1 MQIHLHKAF
10 FSDDRFLDSFLNQTN
25 LDLRKEKWI
34 FLNREF
40 TVSSNVS
47 SRFKLKTNKY
57 IFDAFHFW
65 CLGGICYFWILIYTI
80 FSSFVAFAKERVAD
94 QGLSALDLS
103 LEFDEKRVLED
114 NLNYLL
120 NTLEMEGVDVK
131 FSSEASEKIQED
143 CRPGNTME
151 ITN

>member
-1 MQIHLHKAF
+1 MFGKYSREETIQGGKLYEEM
-10 FSDDRFLDSFLNQTN
+10 RYLNKN
-25 LDLRKEKWI
+25 YPKWSY
-34 FLNREF
+34 FNCKYML
-40 TVSSNVS
+40 SSNVS
-47 SRFKLKTNKY
+47 TRFSKLKTNKY

-103 LEFDEKRVLED
+103 LEFDEKKVLED
-114 NLNYLL
+114 NLNYLVS
-120 NTLEMEGVDVK
+120 TLEMEGVDVK

>member
-1 MQIHLHKAF
+1 
-10 FSDDRFLDSFLNQTN
+10 
-25 LDLRKEKWI
+25 
-34 FLNREF
+34 
-40 TVSSNVS
+40 
-47 SRFKLKTNKY
+47 
-57 IFDAFHFW
+57 
-65 CLGGICYFWILIYTI
+65 
-80 FSSFVAFAKERVAD
+80 
-94 QGLSALDLS
+94 LS